1 MTEQE
6 LVDECIAG
14 KSIAQEKLFKIYSG
28 KLFAIAIR
36 YMGSREE
43 AEDVLQEGF
52 IKIFKNLNQWKG
64 DGPLGGWMRR
74 VIVNTALTQL
84 KSRIKKQQE
93 IAIDTAY
100 AVHDNQESQLEK
112 LQADD
117 LLKVIAEMP
126 TGYRTVFNLFA
137 IEGYGHKEISEQLGI
152 NESTSKTQY
161 LKAKNWLLK
170 RIDER

>member
-1 MTEQE
+1 MTEKE
-6 LVDECIAG
+6 LVEECMAG
-14 KSIAQEKLFKIYSG
+14 KPNAQEKLFKLYSG
-28 KLFAIAIR
+28 KLFAIALR

-43 AEDVLQEGF
+43 AEDVLQESF
-52 IKIFKNLNQWKG
+52 IKIFKSLNQWKG

-74 VIVNTALTQL
+74 VVVNTSLTQL
-84 KSRIKKQQE
+84 KSRIKKQNE
-93 IAIDTAY
+93 ISIDTAY
-100 AVHDNQESQLEK
+100 TVHDNQESQLEK

-117 LLKVIAEMP
+117 LLKIISEMP
-126 TGYRTVFNLFA
+126 AGYRTVFNLFA
-137 IEGYGHKEISEQLGI
+137 IEGFGHKEISDQLGI

>member
-1 MTEQE
+1 MSEQE
-6 LVDECIAG
+6 LVEECIAG
-14 KSIAQEKLFKIYSG
+14 KSSAQEKLFKIYSG
-28 KLFAIAIR
+28 KLFAIALR

-74 VIVNTALTQL
+74 VVVNTALTQL

-93 IAIDTAY
+93 ISIETAY
-100 AVHDNQESQLEK
+100 SVHDYQESQLEK
-112 LQADD
+112 LQAND
-117 LLKVIAEMP
+117 LMKVIAEMP